1 MSVKELFGLENCNIS
16 NHEIMNRL
24 KEALV
29 NDMEE
34 VDFIDNEGNVVRVSL
49 PQMKFDPF
57 MYIDAG

>member
-16 NHEIMNRL
+16 DYEVMGKLR
-24 KEALV
+24 EAFIH
-29 NDMEE
+29 NMEE
-34 VDFIDNEGNVVRVSL
+34 IDFIDNQGNTVRVYL